1 MKSRYQIILAI
12 VLGAILPSIILR
24 FYSSPQH
31 KETRAVQTVYVLHG
45 DQVEA
50 IELESYLIGVVL
62 AEMPADFEEEA
73 LKAQAVAA
81 RTFTLYRKAAQPK
94 HESAEICTDPGC
106 CQGYLPWEEYL
117 ANGGDLEDVNKI
129 STCVVATKGE
139 ILCYNQEII
148 ESTYF
153 SASGGRTEDAKA
165 VWGSDVPYLQ
175 SKESPGESQ
184 PEQIIRMSTEEFCQ
198 ALRMEKNAVSIDKIV
213 YTRGN
218 GIAEASINGSVFT
231 GLQLRRLLGLFSTD
245 ISFDI
250 YGDVVEITAKGKGH
264 RVGMSQYGADA
275 MAMKGSTYSEI
286 LLHYFTGVTICSYD
300 SLEN

>member
-1 MKSRYQIILAI
+1 M
-12 VLGAILPSIILR
+12 
-24 FYSSPQH
+24 
-31 KETRAVQTVYVLHG
+31 
-45 DQVEA
+45 
-50 IELESYLIGVVL
+50 
-62 AEMPADFEEEA
+62 
-73 LKAQAVAA
+73 
-81 RTFTLYRKAAQPK
+81 
-94 HESAEICTDPGC
+94 
-106 CQGYLPWEEYL
+106 
-117 ANGGDLEDVNKI
+117 
-129 STCVVATKGE
+129 ATKGE